1 MMKKTLLAAATASAL
16 VVSGGALAAFADAP
30 KGEGAGASAQLK
42 ITGTLTNTNP
52 NWMWQIPADAQA
64 AVKDVTLKK
73 ITGVVNGANTEF
85 SITTTPMSILEGY
98 MKTPAP
104 TGGAGL
110 TPVINVGG
118 TDMVKDCSAQAGC
131 TISVDAMAGED
142 RVGKVAMAFQQ
153 EFAEAYHIRDEVH
166 LSGKTFNNVATK
178 RAVQVLESNQQGFW
192 TTYPLEGMV
201 RDEPAASGL
210 FYDIWLSSPSS
221 RSLLSASRVSVMKSS
236 KLVVPTGAVPAT
248 WAATL
253 PITISLK

>member
-118 TDMVKDCSAQAGC
+118 TDMMKDCSAQAGC
-131 TISVDAMAGED
+131 SIA
-142 RVGKVAMAFQQ
+142 
-153 EFAEAYHIRDEVH
+153 
-166 LSGKTFNNVATK
+166 
-178 RAVQVLESNQQGFW
+178 
-192 TTYPLEGMV
+192 
-201 RDEPAASGL
+201 
-210 FYDIWLSSPSS
+210 
-221 RSLLSASRVSVMKSS
+221 LSAKTGGKDVGVLTLDAITSWAYAHHLLWNVEVLSEFNENNTTEALAVLKKQADFDGSYPDPKRGGAVPADRLEKDLQDPRLYEIVSQSRVVTVRSA
-236 KLVVPTGAVPAT
+236 KLRVPTEAVPAT